1 MGCNDIDFHFSFIL
15 DGKIYGYQSD
25 GVKNLNLEQCVARSL
40 HEEEFELSVKHLDC
54 LDQIVSLA

>member
-25 GVKNLNLEQCVARSL
+25 GVKNLSLELCVAWS
-40 HEEEFELSVKHLDC
+40 FT
-54 LDQIVSLA
+54 